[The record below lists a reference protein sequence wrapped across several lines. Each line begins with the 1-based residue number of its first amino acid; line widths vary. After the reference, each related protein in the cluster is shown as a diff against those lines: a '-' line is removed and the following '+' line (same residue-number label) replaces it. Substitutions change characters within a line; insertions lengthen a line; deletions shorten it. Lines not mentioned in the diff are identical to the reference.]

1 MSNID
6 LQEKSRS
13 FSFKV
18 KNFVRIYPKD
28 FVTYEISHQLLRRG
42 MSVGANTRAA
52 FRGRTKKEFIA
63 KLGVVIE
70 ESDEC
75 IYWLDMLSN
84 EDKVDAIELNK
95 LRKEAI
101 SLTKIFVSV
110 RNKHKL

>member
-6 LQEKSRS
+6 LQEKSRR

-18 KNFVRIYPKD
+18 KNFVKIHPED
-28 FVTYEISHQLLRRG
+28 FVIYEISHQLLRCRV
-42 MSVGANTRAA
+42 SVGANTRAA
-52 FRGRTKKEFIA
+52 FKGRTKKDFIA

-84 EDKVDAIELNK
+84 EDKGDAIELDM